1 MAEINAPN
9 LKIRTPRNPYRPD
22 RLAVASETGQNI
34 DACFGKAEL
43 FRIYELKSDV
53 KNPFYE
59 LLELRPAFKPCREQS
74 HDQTVLG
81 ESAELLK
88 DCGLVLA
95 GRLGPGALKA
105 LSDRGIIGLAVHWPV
120 DEALE
125 RLAKR

>member
-1 MAEINAPN
+1 MAETTAQN
-9 LKIRTPRNPYRPD
+9 LKTCTPRNPYRPD

-34 DACFGKAEL
+34 DACFGKTEH
-43 FRIYELKSDV
+43 FRIYELKSDG
-53 KNPFYE
+53 KNPVYE
-59 LLELRPAFKPCREQS
+59 LLEIRPGPKPCRQQR
-74 HDQTVLG
+74 HDQTVLE

-88 DCGLVLA
+88 DCSLVLA

-105 LSDRGIIGLAVHWPV
+105 LADRGIIGLTVHWPI